1 MISDS
6 FMPQA
11 RKKGSESPLSAHWRT
26 TAEAASPKLMRD
38 MPSMLRT
45 GRIVSRSSPMT
56 GSLTEAMPSA
66 MLVPVWAMQSAVRRP
81 SLRR

>member
-1 MISDS
+1 
-6 FMPQA
+6 MPQA

-26 TAEAASPKLMRD
+26 MAEAASPKLMRD